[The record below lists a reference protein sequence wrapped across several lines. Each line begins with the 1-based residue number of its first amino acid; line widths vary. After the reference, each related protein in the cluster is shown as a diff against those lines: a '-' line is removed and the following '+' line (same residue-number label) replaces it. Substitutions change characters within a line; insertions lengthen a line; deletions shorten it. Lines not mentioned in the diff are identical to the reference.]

1 MSTGGAGLL
10 DVTRAYGLDFRFPA
24 SDTVVGAYLRTFGEF
39 SRVELDI
46 LLHLAPGTSGVMV
59 DAGANIGSLALPF
72 AQARPGWKVMAYEAQ
87 RWICHILAANAVAN
101 DLLNVEPIHAALGP
115 EEALTDF
122 PMAGLDAGVNFGGLG
137 FGAKAPAHE
146 RVRVTRLDDLP
157 DPVRNEVRVIKM
169 DLQGFEP
176 EVLRGAGDLLS
187 RIRPAW
193 VAEADRNQ
201 PEVARRT
208 LRIFLEAGYVVHW
221 LFVPFA
227 TRSAARNGGQAT
239 LTGDFNIIATPA
251 EGLVPPDIP
260 RVEGPDAAFP
270 TSLDELPY
278 LRRYGF

>member
-1 MSTGGAGLL
+1 MSAAGASLL

-24 SDTVVGAYLRTFGEF
+24 SDTVVGANLRTFGEF

-46 LLHLAPGTSGVMV
+46 LLHLAPGTSGVMI

-72 AQARPGWKVMAYEAQ
+72 ARARPDWKVVAYEAQ

-115 EEALTDF
+115 EESLTDF
-122 PMAGLDAGVNFGGLG
+122 PMAGLESGVNFGGLG
-137 FGAKAPAHE
+137 FGAQAPSHE
-146 RVRVTRLDDLP
+146 RVRVTRLDDMSP
-157 DPVRNEVRVIKM
+157 DLRDAVKVVKM

-176 EVLRGAGDLLS
+176 EVLRGAGDLLT

-201 PEVARRT
+201 QDVARRT
-208 LRIFLEAGYVVHW
+208 LRIFLEAGYLVHW

-227 TRSAARNGGQAT
+227 TRKAVRNAGQAT
-239 LTGDFNIIATPA
+239 LTGDFNIIATPR

-260 RVEGPDAAFP
+260 PVEGPDAPFP
-270 TSLDELPY
+270 TDISDLPY